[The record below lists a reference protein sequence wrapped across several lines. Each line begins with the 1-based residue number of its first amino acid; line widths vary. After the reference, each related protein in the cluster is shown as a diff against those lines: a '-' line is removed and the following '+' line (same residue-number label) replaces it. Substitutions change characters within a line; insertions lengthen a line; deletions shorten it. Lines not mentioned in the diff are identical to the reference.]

1 VRIAAEAVVGT
12 VRRDQSDGAWRS
24 HDVCRLLGVNA
35 ARLRE
40 IARRVG
46 LACGSTWTADEVHRV
61 LARQLAEGMPAE
73 RERAAEA
80 LSAMQCVDGGAVDKA
95 SRRRPQ
101 PY

>member
-1 VRIAAEAVVGT
+1 
-12 VRRDQSDGAWRS
+12 
-24 HDVCRLLGVNA
+24 LLGVNA

-46 LACGSTWTADEVHRV
+46 LACGSTWSPDEINRV
-61 LARQLAEGMPAE
+61 VARQLAEGTSAE

-80 LSAMQCVDGGAVDKA
+80 LSALKCIDGGAVDEA

-101 PY
+101 LC